1 MDDSIFVVSGEASG
15 DIHGANLIKELKHS
29 APELKVY
36 AWGGDRMETAGA
48 KLFKHYRDLAFM
60 GFFEVIRNLPSIFR
74 NFTLVKAQIKS
85 INPKVVV
92 LIDYPGFN
100 LRLLQWLKKNNY
112 KIVYYIAPQA
122 WAWKEG
128 RTKLMSKY
136 IDKLLVILPFE
147 EVFFSS
153 RGINSEFVGHP
164 LLQELGNREYT
175 SRSNQ
180 IALLPGSR
188 RQEIRYILKE
198 MLTVVDHFPD
208 YKFVVAG
215 MSHIESEY
223 YQSIIG
229 DKNVTVQYDSSES
242 IISESKL
249 ALVSSGTATLQT
261 ALLNTPQI
269 VCYKSGKINYEIGKR
284 LIKVPYISLVNLIG
298 EREIVKELIQN
309 ELIESNLI
317 REIRNLLLPSN
328 YQKIQEEYAILR
340 QKLGFKNASKR
351 AAEVIL
357 AEIKN
362 KDI

>member
-1 MDDSIFVVSGEASG
+1 MDDSIFIVSGEASG
-15 DIHGANLIKELKHS
+15 DIHGANLIKELKHC
-29 APELKVY
+29 APELKIY

-60 GFFEVIRNLPSIFR
+60 GFFEVVKNLPSIFR
-74 NFTLVKAQIKS
+74 NFSLIKAQIKS

-100 LRLLQWLKKNNY
+100 LRLLPWLKKNHY
-112 KIVYYIAPQA
+112 KIIYYIAPQA

-147 EVFFSS
+147 ETFFSS
-153 RGINSEFVGHP
+153 RGINTEFVGHP
-164 LLQELGNREYT
+164 LLQELSSKEFT

-188 RQEIRYILKE
+188 RQEIRYMLKE

-242 IISESKL
+242 IIRESKL

-269 VCYKSGKINYEIGKR
+269 VCYKSGRINYEIGKR
-284 LIKVPYISLVNLIG
+284 LIKVPFISLVNLIS
-298 EREIVKELIQN
+298 EREIVKELVQD
-309 ELIESNLI
+309 ELTETNLI
-317 REIRNLLLPSN
+317 QEIRGLLVEEN
-328 YQKIQEEYAILR
+328 YHKMQMEYLDLR
-340 QKLGFKNASKR
+340 QILGQKNASR
-351 AAEVIL
+351 RTAELIL
-357 AEIKN
+357 AEI
-362 KDI
+362 